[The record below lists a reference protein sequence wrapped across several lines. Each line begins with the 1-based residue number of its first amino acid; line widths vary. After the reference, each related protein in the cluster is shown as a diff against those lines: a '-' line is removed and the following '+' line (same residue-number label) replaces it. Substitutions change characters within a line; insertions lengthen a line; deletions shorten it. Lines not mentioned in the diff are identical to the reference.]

1 MRRRSLS
8 LALVSML
15 LCATSAPART
25 LKIATIAPG
34 GSSWMREM
42 QGTAGEIAERTQG
55 RVVLKFYPGGVMG
68 NDQTVLR
75 KMRAGQLQG
84 GAFPSGTLGRILPD
98 VNLYSLPLMFRSYDE
113 VDFVRKQMDADL
125 VAALEREGF
134 IALALS
140 DNGFAYL
147 MSTRPVRAV
156 GDLAGARVWIPQDD
170 VMSQTALEVLG
181 VSPVQ
186 LPLADVYTALQTGLV
201 DTVAAPPM
209 GTVAFQWHTKVK
221 YLTDVPLMYLLGLL
235 VVDAKAWRQLLPDD
249 QRVVRELVRE
259 ATRRLDAANRA
270 GEVNA
275 REALQRQGIEFV
287 EASSPAELER
297 WHDITR
303 RALVEL
309 RARKIYSDERI
320 DRMQREL
327 EAYRRQ
333 DRPVGSRAPGPVA
346 PPRAAAEASE
356 VQ

>member
-1 MRRRSLS
+1 MPIRSLS
-8 LALVSML
+8 LALASTL
-15 LCATSAPART
+15 LLATGAPART

-42 QGTAGEIAERTQG
+42 QDTAGEIALRTQG

-125 VAALEREGF
+125 TTALEREGF

-156 GDLAGARVWIPQDD
+156 GDLAGARVWIPEDD

-235 VVDAKAWRQLLPDD
+235 VVDAKAWSQLRSDD
-249 QRVVRELVRE
+249 RSVVRELVRD

-270 GEVNA
+270 GEENA

-287 EASSPAELER
+287 EASSPEELER

-303 RALVEL
+303 QALVEL
-309 RARKIYSDERI
+309 RDRKIYSDERI
-320 DRMQREL
+320 DRIQGQL
-327 EAYRRQ
+327 EGYRRGE
-333 DRPVGSRAPGPVA
+333 RRLGSSAVRSSG
-346 PPRAAAEASE
+346 PPRGRAEANE
-356 VQ
+356 AQ

>member
-1 MRRRSLS
+1 MTRRRLC
-8 LALVSML
+8 LALASTL
-15 LCATSAPART
+15 LLASSAPAKT

-42 QGTAGEIAERTQG
+42 QDTAGEIAVQTQG
-55 RVVLKFYPGGVMG
+55 RVTLKFYPGGVMG

-98 VNLYSLPLMFRSYDE
+98 LDLYSLPLMFRSYDE
-113 VDFVRKQMDADL
+113 VDFVREQMDADL
-125 VAALEREGF
+125 SAALEREGF

-156 GDLAGARVWIPQDD
+156 GDLAGARVWIPEDD

-201 DTVAAPPM
+201 DTVAAPPI

-235 VVDAKAWRQLLPDD
+235 VVDAKVWRQLQPGD
-249 QRVVRELVRE
+249 QGVVRKLVRD

-275 REALQRQGIEFV
+275 REALRRQGIEFV
-287 EASSPAELER
+287 AASSPEELER

-303 RALVEL
+303 QALAEL
-309 RARKIYSDERI
+309 RARKIYSNERI
-320 DRMQREL
+320 DRMQRQL
-327 EAYRRQ
+327 EAYRRG
-333 DRPVGSRAPGPVA
+333 DRSLGSRAPRSAG
-346 PPRAAAEASE
+346 PPRAATAANE
-356 VQ
+356 VP